1 MDDENKQKRSQT
13 MSKIK
18 SSGSK
23 LENSFMA
30 LLKARDIDAQFERN
44 VKDVT
49 GKPDFVCRA
58 HQVAIFIDSCFW
70 HGCPKHLRRPSSN
83 QDYWTQKI
91 ARNINRDRQVNQALK
106 TQGWHIIRIWEH
118 EFPERPSL
126 KAKLTRLKRVLRA
139 GQEVRDVGL
148 PSDQHDERAEG

>member
-1 MDDENKQKRSQT
+1 MSRSCLGETHMDENKQKRSQT

-23 LENSFMA
+23 LETSFMA
-30 LLKARDIDAQFERN
+30 LLKARSIDSQFERN

-49 GKPDFVCRA
+49 GKPDFVCRER
-58 HQVAIFIDSCFW
+58 QVAIFIDSCFW

-91 ARNINRDRQVNQALK
+91 ARNIHRDRQVNKELK
-106 TQGWHIIRIWEH
+106 KQGWHIIRIWEH
-118 EFPERPSL
+118 E
-126 KAKLTRLKRVLRA
+126 
-139 GQEVRDVGL
+139 
-148 PSDQHDERAEG
+148 